1 MRLIG
6 GRLLEVQHEA
16 GALTRAGHTDRPH
29 IALVDFHAA
38 HPQAVADLRQVH
50 RHARR
55 RLDDEARGLRRQ
67 GLAEFN
73 PDHLA
78 IGLLAGGDGTDH
90 VLTLRPSRGHHARG
104 EQHGSGHPTT
114 HLAKLQPVVHFPD
127 S

>member
-67 GLAEFN
+67 GWLSSTRTTSPLACW
-73 PDHLA
+73 LA
-78 IGLLAGGDGTDH
+78 VTERIM
-90 VLTLRPSRGHHARG
+90 
-104 EQHGSGHPTT
+104 
-114 HLAKLQPVVHFPD
+114 F
-127 S
+127 